1 MQLIFE
7 DGLLLS
13 TIEICYKGKRKYL
26 NRVAIDSGAS
36 HSFID
41 IDSVEDLG
49 IAFENGDPLICH
61 SGIGG
66 AEYSFSKNIDY
77 IKIGEKIFR
86 EVPIDFGTLRGF
98 NIQGLIGLDILKSGE
113 FLLDLKNL
121 QLIAID
127 EKKLA

>member
-1 MQLIFE
+1 MKLTYE
-7 DGLLLS
+7 NGLLLS
-13 TIEICYKGKRKYL
+13 TIEICYKGKRKCL
-26 NRVAIDSGAS
+26 NRVAIDSGAA

-66 AEYSFSKNIDY
+66 SEYSFSKNLDY
-77 IKIGEKIFR
+77 VKIGGKIFR
-86 EVPIDFGTLRGF
+86 QVPIDFGTLRDF

-121 QLIAID
+121 QLIAMD